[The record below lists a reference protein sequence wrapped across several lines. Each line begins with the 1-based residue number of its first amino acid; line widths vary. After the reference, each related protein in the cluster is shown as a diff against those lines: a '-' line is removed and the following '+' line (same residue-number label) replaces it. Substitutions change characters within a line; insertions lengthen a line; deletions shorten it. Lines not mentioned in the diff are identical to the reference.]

1 MAGQG
6 KTTRKYAD
14 QLTDEGW
21 NILYVCIPNT
31 PHVKVVPIP
40 TSHGVSKQRYPD
52 IAAVNNDRLLLAE
65 VEMNLTESVAQD
77 ISLRFNE
84 MRQALA
90 NPDIYR
96 AWSSR
101 VETVSKHKM
110 PANPIVETRLKLVN
124 GVDQKTSSLVDHLQS
139 QGISIVGD

>member
-14 QLTDEGW
+14 RLAEEGW

-52 IAAVNNDRLLLAE
+52 VAAVNNDRILLAE
-65 VEMNLTESVAQD
+65 VEMSLTESVAQD
-77 ISLRFNE
+77 IGLRFNE
-84 MRQALA
+84 MRRALE
-90 NPDIYR
+90 NPEIYR

-101 VETVSKHKM
+101 AEMVSKHKM
-110 PANPIVETRLKLVN
+110 PANPIIETRLKLVN
-124 GVDQKTSSLVDHLQS
+124 GIGQKTSHLVDYLRAE
-139 QGISIVGD
+139 GIVISGD